1 MRNAA
6 PLAARFRRTAVRRQC
21 GASVRKVLRN
31 SQVGACGA
39 APDKGQNQNC
49 LLEGVS
55 DRPGTLVLSRTL
67 FWEQVSDK

>member
-1 MRNAA
+1 MRRRLQRGSVA
-6 PLAARFRRTAVRRQC
+6 PRLDGGVAR
-21 GASVRKVLRN
+21 ASEKCVVTP
-31 SQVGACGA
+31 QVGACGA